1 MLGTIMDEKD
11 IIRLLTETKNR
22 ALALYSN
29 FKVGALITTKNG
41 KYYSGHNIE
50 SSSYGLTICAERVAI
65 FKALSEGERDFKKI
79 YILSDDNKFCPPCGA
94 CRQVILDYAPGIE
107 VILATEKGKM
117 KSFMVEELLPE
128 AFQAKRL
135 LKSKK

>member
-1 MLGTIMDEKD
+1 MEDKD
-11 IIRLLTETKNR
+11 IIRLLKETKNR

-29 FKVGALITTKNG
+29 FRVGALIITKSD

-79 YILSDDNKFCPPCGA
+79 YILSDDDEFCPPCGA

-117 KSFMVEELLPE
+117 KAFKVEELLPE